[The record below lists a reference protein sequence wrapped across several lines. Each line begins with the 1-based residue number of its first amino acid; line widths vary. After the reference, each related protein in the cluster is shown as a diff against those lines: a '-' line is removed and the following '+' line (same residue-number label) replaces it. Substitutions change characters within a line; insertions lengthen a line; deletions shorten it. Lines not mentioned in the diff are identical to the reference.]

1 MAPLDGGVAF
11 HVSCHSRA
19 QNIGQKGAELLALIP
34 EADVAVVERCSGHGG
49 AWGYKKGNFETA
61 MKVGKPAARQM
72 QNADKKHVVSECP
85 LAGLH
90 IEQEIETLGGETP
103 KPERVGH
110 PIVLMA
116 RAYGLTGA

>member
-1 MAPLDGGVAF
+1 M
-11 HVSCHSRA
+11 
-19 QNIGQKGAELLALIP
+19 GQKGAEMLALIP
-34 EADVAVVERCSGHGG
+34 DAEVTVVERCSGHGG
-49 AWGYKKGNFETA
+49 TWGYKKDNFETA

-72 QNADKKHVVSECP
+72 QSAGKQHIVSECP

-103 KPERVGH
+103 RPERVGH

>member
-1 MAPLDGGVAF
+1 MQSA
-11 HVSCHSRA
+11 
-19 QNIGQKGAELLALIP
+19 
-34 EADVAVVERCSGHGG
+34 
-49 AWGYKKGNFETA
+49 
-61 MKVGKPAARQM
+61 GKQ
-72 QNADKKHVVSECP
+72 HIVSECP